1 MSKHNTGTENNV
13 IGITTTV
20 SLNGKDIESRL
31 KIKLSDIQK
40 IIDTKGAQAANES
53 IQQIT
58 KLYYDK
64 VSDNIKEII
73 NEPL

>member
-53 IQQIT
+53 IRQLT